1 MGIWQV
7 SVWWKMTHLLTSVA
21 APLCFPTSNV
31 WEGLLFCC
39 LYFFKSG
46 YSNSY
51 ENVVPSHCYFN
62 LHFPDD
68 NWCRIWLCVLFCCPY
83 YIFYG
88 LSDQIF
94 CPFSHLVGCLFLW
107 LALYILSIL
116 SHILENVSSQ
126 RGAHFLIFSFSYLY
140 FKKTAFGKRLFLI
153 LFLPYLAFPSTTVSS
168 SSGVQNPSLLVQ
180 KSSLVFTVTA
190 RFITV
195 FASFVSLMNS
205 WMDRFK
211 EVPLLLSHF
220 LGPWKFAPAHT
231 TLPKLA
237 SWCHQKPLTYRFQ
250 SHF

>member
-1 MGIWQV
+1 MANGVQYDCV
-7 SVWWKMTHLLTSVA
+7 SFSVV
-21 APLCFPTSNV
+21 PTS
-31 WEGLLFCC
+31 FTA
-39 LYFFKSG
+39 S
-46 YSNSY
+46 SA
-51 ENVVPSHCYFN
+51 
-62 LHFPDD
+62 
-68 NWCRIWLCVLFCCPY
+68 
-83 YIFYG
+83 
-88 LSDQIF
+88 QIF
-94 CPFSHLVGCLFLW
+94 CLFSHLEGCLFLW

-140 FKKTAFGKRLFLI
+140 FKTTAFGKRPFLI

-180 KSSLVFTVTA
+180 KSSLVFTVTT
-190 RFITV
+190 RFIIV
-195 FASFVSLMNS
+195 FASFVSLMSS